1 MDVCDE
7 LDIEMLW
14 SVGGG
19 KIQSSSIRVS
29 DAGMD
34 PSPTDDADPQPT
46 LVQVIQSG
54 DIPKTGEY

>member
-1 MDVCDE
+1 
-7 LDIEMLW
+7 MLW
-14 SVGGG
+14 SDGGG
-19 KIQSSSIRVS
+19 KIQSSSTLVT

-34 PSPTDDADPQPT
+34 PSLFDDEDPQPT